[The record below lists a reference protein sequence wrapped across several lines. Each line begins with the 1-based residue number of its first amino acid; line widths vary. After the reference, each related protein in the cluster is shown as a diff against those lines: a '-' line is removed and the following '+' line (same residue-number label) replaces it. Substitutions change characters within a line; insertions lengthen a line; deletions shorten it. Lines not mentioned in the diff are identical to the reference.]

1 MTPRSIAQVLAPTAV
16 AIAAW
21 FAVGWLPSQSASA
34 QDAEAEAQAEFAL
47 LAAELADARAL
58 GAELDALEADIE
70 AAEKA
75 VPAQRE
81 VGTFVRF
88 AHSAATES
96 GVVLD
101 QIAPLAVSS
110 DTDPDSEAPLP
121 SGTSSILISIG
132 ATGSYLDLMS
142 FIDALVAADR
152 LVLVDGV
159 EMRADE
165 SDSAIVILD
174 VEVRIFTTESLVG
187 VPDLGFDDEFL
198 DDPVDDPVDEPIEG
212 EA

>member
-21 FAVGWLPSQSASA
+21 FAIGWVPSQSAAA
-34 QDAEAEAQAEFAL
+34 QDAEADAQAEFAL

-58 GAELDALEADIE
+58 DAELDALEADIQ
-70 AAEKA
+70 AAERA
-75 VPAQRE
+75 VPAGRE
-81 VGTFVRF
+81 VGAFVRF
-88 AHSAATES
+88 AHAAASDS

-101 QIAPLAVSS
+101 QVAPLAVSS
-110 DTDPDSEAPLP
+110 DTDPDSETPLP

-132 ATGSYLDLMS
+132 ATGGYLDLMS
-142 FIDALVAADR
+142 FIDALVDADR
-152 LVLVDGV
+152 HVLVDGV

-165 SDSAIVILD
+165 SDSTMVILD

-198 DDPVDDPVDEPIEG
+198 DEPIDEPIDE